1 MIDAHPTYAV
11 MSRIVAVY
19 LQGRYGQTV
28 NFGLNLGLGLGGQ
41 NANVCSSARACGVY
55 FYVRQIDGRSVWGR
69 IMRRVAHWLSSE
81 SSHWVARTSNANPN
95 PGNNLR
101 TYACV

>member
-41 NANVCSSARACGVY
+41 NANVCSSAHVPAAYIFMSVKLMVVAFEVGSC
-55 FYVRQIDGRSVWGR
+55 DG
-69 IMRRVAHWLSSE
+69 
-81 SSHWVARTSNANPN
+81 
-95 PGNNLR
+95 
-101 TYACV
+101 